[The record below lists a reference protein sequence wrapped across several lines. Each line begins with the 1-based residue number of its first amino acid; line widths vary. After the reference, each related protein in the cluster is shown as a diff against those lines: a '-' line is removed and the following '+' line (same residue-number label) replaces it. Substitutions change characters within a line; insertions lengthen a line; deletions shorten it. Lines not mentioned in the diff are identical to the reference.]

1 VTITRT
7 AAMAVFLPLLLGA
20 CHHHRTSALMTHQD
34 PSHVQSIG
42 MPNPASAHCIKIG
55 GRLEI
60 RNDADGAVGICH
72 LPDGTKMEEWA
83 LFRRDMG
90 QR

>member
-1 VTITRT
+1 
-7 AAMAVFLPLLLGA
+7 
-20 CHHHRTSALMTHQD
+20 MTHQD

-60 RNDADGAVGICH
+60 RNDADGAVKTTNKSKKSIKKH
-72 LPDGTKMEEWA
+72 LIG
-83 LFRRDMG
+83 
-90 QR
+90 